1 MPKRRNRKRNADA
14 DGRHPSGFSGIARC
28 TRAGSPSMAPRLVPV
43 LTPQPLPMPL
53 EKWIEALERLCGAMD
68 EIALLAER
76 DLKRPS
82 AQSPKS

>member
-1 MPKRRNRKRNADA
+1 MHPRN
-14 DGRHPSGFSGIARC
+14 
-28 TRAGSPSMAPRLVPV
+28 SPSMAPRLVPV

-53 EKWIEALERLCGAMD
+53 EKWIEELERLCRAMD